1 MAETHDPDV
10 SGEVDEHLFPDGASV
25 GIVEEVNLVDDHGGE
40 VLELLAA
47 EQHVPKN
54 LGRHHLA
61 RCVSSDD
68 QVARH
73 ETDLVLT
80 MKPAVVPKFLV
91 GERLDGRRVDD
102 FFVGAQGLVYD
113 VVRNQ
118 GLAGT
123 RGAATN
129 TLWPRLSASMASA

>member
-1 MAETHDPDV
+1 MNLLATNLGEPCSEVLEVAERGGETHDPDV

-61 RCVSSDD
+61 RC
-68 QVARH
+68 
-73 ETDLVLT
+73 DLV
-80 MKPAVVPKFLV
+80 
-91 GERLDGRRVDD
+91 G
-102 FFVGAQGLVYD
+102 
-113 VVRNQ
+113 
-118 GLAGT
+118 
-123 RGAATN
+123 
-129 TLWPRLSASMASA
+129 